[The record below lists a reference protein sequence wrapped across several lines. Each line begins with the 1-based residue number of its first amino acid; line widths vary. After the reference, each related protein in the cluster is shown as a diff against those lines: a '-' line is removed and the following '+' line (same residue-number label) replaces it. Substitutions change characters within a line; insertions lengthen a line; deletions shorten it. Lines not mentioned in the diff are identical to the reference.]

1 MILTRMKERHF
12 SFSVKIKALE
22 GAGQNVVFPYYSVR
36 ALQEC
41 LRKPRSSN
49 LAAPEFVDRSVLSV
63 FDLSFFP
70 LSPWK

>member
-1 MILTRMKERHF
+1 MILIMKKERRFLF
-12 SFSVKIKALE
+12 SLKTKALA

-49 LAAPEFVDRSVLSV
+49 LAVTEFVDRSVLSV
-63 FDLSFFP
+63 FDLSFF
-70 LSPWK
+70 LLHR